1 MKLVLKLKEQQK
13 EIEELRK
20 GQNLVTK
27 SVEVGT

>member
-20 GQNLVTK
+20 GRNLVTK
-27 SVEVGT
+27 GVEVGT